1 MGKVTT
7 PPPNNPPPA
16 GATYQVHDAGEI
28 KNWWMTAHVASRNG
42 LRFNINGNISSPWGD
57 KNQLRYFTI
66 RYNSTG
72 SKVVWSNNAAGLTTP
87 IGSMDVYLS
96 SYYDTVSRSVGG
108 TDGMRNFGPK
118 FGWAALT
125 KAGIV
130 TASND
135 TITLN
140 SVVINQDGSFSA
152 DITITSNDSGG
163 GG

>member
-1 MGKVTT
+1 M
-7 PPPNNPPPA
+7 
-16 GATYQVHDAGEI
+16 
-28 KNWWMTAHVASRNG
+28 
-42 LRFNINGNISSPWGD
+42 
-57 KNQLRYFTI
+57 
-66 RYNSTG
+66 
-72 SKVVWSNNAAGLTTP
+72 WSNNAAGLTTP

-118 FGWAALT
+118 FGLAALT

-130 TASND
+130 TGLND

-152 DITITSNDSGG
+152 DITITITDSGG